1 MMYIKLDNNK
11 YIESICYFKP
21 ENVSEFIEV
30 ETQDVELGVTQ
41 YINGAFIVD
50 EDKKQEIANEQVKVD
65 LRGQRSKLLK
75 AFDTYKTNVSYGVE
89 VETEAQHDEILVWY
103 QDLLD
108 LKATA
113 FENVPECIEYYLSH

>member
-1 MMYIKLDNNK
+1 MYIKLDNNK